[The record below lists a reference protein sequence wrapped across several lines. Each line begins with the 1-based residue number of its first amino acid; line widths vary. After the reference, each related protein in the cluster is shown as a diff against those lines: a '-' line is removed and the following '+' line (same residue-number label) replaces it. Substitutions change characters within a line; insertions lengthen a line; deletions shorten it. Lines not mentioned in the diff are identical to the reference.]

1 MKLVIKRRFEPDHK
15 LSSGTS
21 WPYVSEIKLDL
32 TDEERE
38 LIDRFNLGDHV
49 LSQKQYSMTQLKN
62 VISGIRERT
71 PSLDVLIGNEEVLR
85 SACAALPAMLDFCR
99 SFGSELTVPL

>member
-38 LIDRFNLGDHV
+38 LIDRFKLGDHV
-49 LSQKQYSMTQLKN
+49 LSQKQYSMIQLKN
-62 VISGIRERT
+62 VISGTQERT

-85 SACAALPAMLDFCR
+85 TACAALPAMLDFCR
-99 SFGSELTVPL
+99 SFGSEITVPL